1 MALLGGERLPPWP
14 LDLVSYH
21 FLLDLFFFGLSWFI
35 VFGFFSFLD
44 LNVVPFLT
52 WFYCLLFISVHQ
64 ARSSCFYI
72 DREHKP
78 LLMKVNREFVKTTN
92 CNLCP
97 HQEFGDRGWTTLF
110 LEDFQLYGLVS
121 ERGCWCFVY
130 SDLFKDITTRWGRML
145 MIYFFKMSSSFVYVE
160 VIVFEEVVSHVDIGI
175 AISIKI
181 WKWYY

>member
-1 MALLGGERLPPWP
+1 MAECDGALRGRATSTLAVGPGELSFFTGP
-14 LDLVSYH
+14 V
-21 FLLDLFFFGLSWFI
+21 FFGLSWFI

-44 LNVVPFLT
+44 LNFDPFLT

-78 LLMKVNREFVKTTN
+78 LLMKVNREFVETTN
-92 CNLCP
+92 RNLCS

-121 ERGCWCFVY
+121 ERGC
-130 SDLFKDITTRWGRML
+130 
-145 MIYFFKMSSSFVYVE
+145 
-160 VIVFEEVVSHVDIGI
+160 
-175 AISIKI
+175 
-181 WKWYY
+181 